1 MKSISNLFL
10 NVMTSGKTL
19 DSRDEAS
26 MDIMVRYI
34 LLNSM
39 IFLGCTLLVIFGF
52 ESLKSEAQL
61 QAVFDFSMAGMT
73 LLGFVILRTNAPF
86 VISALL
92 TVIPYML
99 LCAFLAFDGGV
110 QGSGV
115 LWAYSFPLLAVF
127 LLGMNTGTLLSVL
140 LLASISA
147 VLFVP
152 GVSLTQLP
160 LSFAYRTVGVY
171 LLVLVCTMVYE
182 KTKLTK
188 EHWVA
193 RLTRTLQ
200 IERDEMAAMK
210 DNLKTGLFLMDRDYS
225 IQRQY
230 SRALETVLAEP
241 ELSGKNFLELL
252 SNSLSEKEQETLKDY
267 FKMVFERS
275 FDAQMLEDINP
286 LHEFE
291 YVSISS
297 AQEKTLCCSFVPIDH
312 EDGKVY
318 ILGTIEDRT
327 REVELQQQLS
337 MEENKRQEQ
346 MRAMF
351 EVIHVEP
358 RVLHDFILDTEYEFN
373 RINEL
378 LKDNSNDSQL
388 LVTEIYQGIHAIKSN
403 ALILGLESFS
413 IKLHK
418 LEDELKA
425 LRKKDTLVFQEI
437 LHITVELEKIMKI
450 KDGFK
455 DIIHKI
461 LSFNAQ
467 EGRLKEEQVLIQTLE
482 RLITKTSSALGK
494 KARMVIKKID
504 PQAID
509 VGPRRVIK
517 EVLTQ
522 LVRNSIYHGLEHAEE
537 RLAAGKDIVGSLTLS
552 IELHNDT
559 IAIQMGDDGKGIDF
573 DAILKKAL
581 ETSLVPPETSIAD
594 RNVLLQLLF
603 SSGFSTASSA
613 DMHAG
618 RGVGL
623 NLIRDRVKECKGSIK
638 IQSDDGRGTIFR
650 ILLPVEE
657 QSGAQIA

>member
-1 MKSISNLFL
+1 MKKLKTIFL

-19 DSRDEAS
+19 DSRDEES
-26 MDIMVRYI
+26 MDTMVRYI

-52 ESLKSEAQL
+52 ESLKSAAPL

-73 LLGFVILRTNAPF
+73 LLGFIILRTNAPF

-92 TVIPYML
+92 TVVPYMM

-127 LLGMNTGTLLSVL
+127 LLGMKLGTLFSVL
-140 LLASISA
+140 LLSGVSV

-152 GVSLTQLP
+152 DLSLTP
-160 LSFAYRTVGVY
+160 FPVSFAYRTVGVY
-171 LLVLVCTMVYE
+171 ILVLVCTMVYE
-182 KTKLTK
+182 QTKLTK
-188 EHWVA
+188 ERWVA
-193 RLTRTLQ
+193 RLTRMLQ

-210 DNLKTGLFLMDRDYS
+210 DNLKTGLFLMDREYC
-225 IQRQY
+225 IQTQY
-230 SRALETVLAEP
+230 SQALETVLAESD
-241 ELSGKNFLELL
+241 LSGKSFLDLL
-252 SNSLSEKEQETLKDY
+252 SNSLNEKEQETLKDY

-297 AQEKTLCCSFVPIDH
+297 AQEKTLCCAFVPIDR
-312 EDGKVY
+312 EDGNVY

-327 REVELQQQLS
+327 REVELQQQLDI
-337 MEENKRQEQ
+337 EEGKRQEQ

-358 RVLHDFILDTEYEFN
+358 RVLHDFIVDTEYEFN
-373 RINEL
+373 RVNEQ
-378 LKDNSNDSQL
+378 LKDNSSDSK
-388 LVTEIYQGIHAIKSN
+388 LVVAEIYQSIHAIKSN

-413 IKLHK
+413 VELHK

-425 LRKKDTLVFQEI
+425 LREKDELTFQDV

-455 DIIHKI
+455 NIIQKI

-467 EGRLKEEQVLIQTLE
+467 EGRLKEEQVLTQTLE
-482 RLITKTSSALGK
+482 RLIAKTSGELGK
-494 KARMVIKKID
+494 QARLIIKKMD

-509 VGPRRVIK
+509 VGPRRIIK

-522 LVRNSIYHGLEHAEE
+522 LVRNAMYHGLEQAEE
-537 RLAAGKDIVGSLTLS
+537 RVAAGKDAVGSIMLS

-559 IAIQMGDDGKGIDF
+559 IAIQLGDDGKGIDF
-573 DAILKKAL
+573 EAILKKAL
-581 ETSLVPPETSIAD
+581 EESLVPAETTLAD
-594 RNVLLQLLF
+594 RNTLLHLLF
-603 SSGFSTASSA
+603 TSGFSTAESA
-613 DMHAG
+613 GMHAG

-623 NLIRDRVKECKGSIK
+623 DLIRDRVRECKGSIK
-638 IQSDDGRGTIFR
+638 IQSDEGRGTTFR

-657 QSGAQIA
+657 ASGARSA